1 MNSIQ
6 KVEFSNVTNEG
17 EPRSLIDYL
26 QSDISD
32 IKLSDMIK
40 LRFLMIAIFVMIS
53 LAALLANVSFF
64 MKNVNS
70 DGKRGLVYTI
80 IIENKI
86 NFKLIL

>member
-6 KVEFSNVTNEG
+6 KVEFSNEG

-70 DGKRGLVYTI
+70 DGKRGQ
-80 IIENKI
+80 N
-86 NFKLIL
+86 